1 MTQYI
6 KHNTL
11 DTVIIER
18 TRWIM
23 YLFSVTVNRCLRL
36 LYWMI
41 ENGGGGTKKSYE
53 VTKVSKKKKIW
64 RNEKTIK
71 LKVANY
77 QKEFDRRCSSNEDKV
92 K

>member
-1 MTQYI
+1 
-6 KHNTL
+6 
-11 DTVIIER
+11 
-18 TRWIM
+18 
-23 YLFSVTVNRCLRL
+23 
-36 LYWMI
+36 MI
-41 ENGGGGTKKSYE
+41 ENRGGGGTKKGYE
-53 VTKVSKKKKIW
+53 ITKVSKNKKIW

>member
-41 ENGGGGTKKSYE
+41 ENGGGVQKK
-53 VTKVSKKKKIW
+53 VMK
-64 RNEKTIK
+64 
-71 LKVANY
+71 
-77 QKEFDRRCSSNEDKV
+77 
-92 K
+92 